1 MCRYSHSLLI
11 YLACAIIRTNMK
23 EPIIGK
29 IELLDTEYAQL
40 LDLEI
45 DKQKYLED
53 RTVPSRSKTV
63 LTRLKVEIAAT
74 FLVML
79 LIAEFFAFQ
88 LVNYQ
93 PSQANDDVTTQLGA
107 RLILEMQRQQLREF
121 NQNSSCP

>member
-1 MCRYSHSLLI
+1 
-11 YLACAIIRTNMK
+11 MK